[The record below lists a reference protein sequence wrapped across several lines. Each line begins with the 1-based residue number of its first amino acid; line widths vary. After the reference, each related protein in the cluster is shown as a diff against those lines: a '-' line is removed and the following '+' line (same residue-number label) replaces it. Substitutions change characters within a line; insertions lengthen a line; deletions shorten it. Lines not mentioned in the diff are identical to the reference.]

1 VPPKRRRSQEQP
13 LSQSITGWAAGSSG
27 FTFNRRESLPMNCLA
42 GVLIRERLRKL
53 NMHHG
58 WIGYLSASLALSLL
72 GSMVTAPLSPF
83 LKQAPVRHL
92 ENLTLGLWI
101 SWVLVAIVTG
111 KDLSWRIN
119 RERLRIFPS
128 LGFLRM
134 YVLTLGLSF
143 ISFPLLA
150 GVCIAQYWVH
160 LRGHFFFYSTTVA
173 FGGFLLFA
181 VSVKLSASLVR
192 SGIFLYQLLT
202 GRRKAIAVS
211 AIAVLSIGT
220 AVAPATS
227 RAGTLHPGILFG
239 HILAGD
245 EYVYSLTLMVLWI
258 LWLVMADFMIQRNL
272 DYARMPGALT
282 SNGSIIPNFILR
294 FSPAWP
300 DPIFRIGLLG
310 WLRSRSSLML
320 FVWGSF
326 FSFFWTYYSRPQDI
340 SDFFLF
346 IFMNLLFHS
355 YLRGNL
361 LGIDRGGAW
370 IYYGFPAPIEHS
382 LSSKSLSLSL
392 LQGCMIASLLIA
404 GLLRTNPPFSL
415 EDWCSILSYASSGII
430 IGEISG
436 FYFSIRHP
444 ESIDRTSQFDGST
457 TAGAFMVG
465 AIYFLFMLFFMQTS
479 TYARNNLP
487 TICYWGL
494 LLVLPAL
501 LCIVR
506 FLILKMWVH
515 RTMLTQSEI
524 ILNKLSWY

>member
-1 VPPKRRRSQEQP
+1 
-13 LSQSITGWAAGSSG
+13 
-27 FTFNRRESLPMNCLA
+27 MNCLA
-42 GVLIRERLRKL
+42 GVLICERLRKL
-53 NMHHG
+53 NLHHG
-58 WIGYLSASLALSLL
+58 WTGYLSASLALSLL
-72 GSMVTAPLSPF
+72 GSMATASLSQF
-83 LKQAPVRHL
+83 LKQAPIRCL

-101 SWVLVAIVTG
+101 SWVLIAIVTG

-134 YVLTLGLSF
+134 YVLTLGLGF

-150 GVCIAQYWVH
+150 GVCITQYWVH
-160 LRGHFFFYSTTVA
+160 LRGGFCFYSMAAA

-181 VSVKLSASLVR
+181 VSVKLSASLAR
-192 SGIFLYQLLT
+192 NGIFLFQLLA
-202 GRRKAIAVS
+202 RRQKGIAVS
-211 AIAVLSIGT
+211 SIAVLSIGT
-220 AVAPATS
+220 AASLATS
-227 RAGTLHPGILFG
+227 RTGTPHPGILFG
-239 HILAGD
+239 QILAGD
-245 EYVYSLTLMVLWI
+245 QYVYSLTWIMLWV
-258 LWLVMADFMIQRNL
+258 LWLVIADFMIQRNL
-272 DYARMPGALT
+272 DYARMPGALI

-294 FSPAWP
+294 FSPALP

-310 WLRSRSSLML
+310 WLRSRSAVML
-320 FVWGSF
+320 FIWGSS
-326 FSFFWTYYSRPQDI
+326 FSFFWTYYSRPQET
-340 SDFFLF
+340 SYFFSF

-370 IYYGFPAPIEHS
+370 IYYGFPVPIEHS

-392 LQGCMIASLLIA
+392 LQGCMISSLLIA
-404 GLLRTNPPFSL
+404 GFLRTNPPFSL
-415 EDWCSILSYASSGII
+415 KDWGSILSYAASGII

-457 TAGAFMVG
+457 TAGAFMVA
-465 AIYFLFMLFFMQTS
+465 AINFLFMLFFMQTS
-479 TYARNNLP
+479 TYVRNRLP
-487 TICYWGL
+487 AFCYWGL

-506 FLILKMWVH
+506 IRILKTWVH
-515 RTMLTQSEI
+515 RTMVTQSEI
-524 ILNKLSWY
+524 LLNKLSWY